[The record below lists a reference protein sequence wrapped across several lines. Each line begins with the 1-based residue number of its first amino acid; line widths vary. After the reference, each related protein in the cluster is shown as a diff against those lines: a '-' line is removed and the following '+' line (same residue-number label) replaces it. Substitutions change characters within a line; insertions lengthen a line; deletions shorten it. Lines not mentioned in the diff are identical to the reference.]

1 MREGEAMSRGSRTIV
16 KLACV
21 LIVAV
26 GACKSESP
34 PAKTASAP
42 AAMPAAQPPAAPIQ
56 FKVVAVDL
64 GKEINADKK
73 VAQPTAAFGTS
84 DTIYAVVTT
93 EGAAPSVALKARWT
107 YEDGQ
112 LVNESAQTIAPS
124 GAAATEFHIA
134 KPGGWPTGKYKVE
147 ISANGALVTAK
158 EFVVN

>member
-1 MREGEAMSRGSRTIV
+1 MKDEAMRTGSRTLIT
-16 KLACV
+16 LACV
-21 LIVAV
+21 LILAA
-26 GACKSESP
+26 GACKKSEAP

-42 AAMPAAQPPAAPIQ
+42 ATLPTAQAPAAPAP

-64 GKEINADKK
+64 GKAINADKK
-73 VAQPTAAFGTS
+73 IAQPTATFATT

-124 GAAATEFHIA
+124 GAAATEFHIT
-134 KPGGWPTGKYKVE
+134 KPSGWPTGKYKVE
-147 ISANGALVTAK
+147 ISANGAAVSAR